1 MLLIFFIVVLYLN
14 AFAQDGLIK
23 SYYSNGNIKSE
34 INFVDSVRD
43 GEAKFYSENGILREE
58 RVYLNG
64 RVEGLVKNYSEAGLL
79 KEIFIIENGKREGPT
94 SVYDENGNFLSDV
107 YFEAGKLVIP
117 EIAEDQY
124 ASLNDNSEE
133 VSVKTNSNNNESKP
147 KVVKSKKNPNEYL
160 LPPEIEE
167 EKLEDDPAFF
177 STIEV
182 KPEPVGGMEAVYR
195 KLIYPSEARKN
206 EVVGTV
212 KIQAFVDEFG
222 EVIEAQVIEGIGSG
236 CDDVARNAIYFAK
249 FKPGLQKGKPI
260 RTIIIIPI
268 KFNPEMNQN

>member
-1 MLLIFFIVVLYLN
+1 MLLILFIIVFFFNLS
-14 AFAQDGLIK
+14 AQDGLIK

-34 INFVDSVRD
+34 INFRDSVRD

-124 ASLNDNSEE
+124 ASINANSEKE
-133 VSVKTNSNNNESKP
+133 SVKTNSNSNESKP
-147 KVVKSKKNPNEYL
+147 KVVKSKKDPDEYL
-160 LPPEIEE
+160 LPPGIEE

-182 KPEPVGGMEAVYR
+182 MPEPVGGMEAVYK

-212 KIQAFVDEFG
+212 KIQAFVDEYG
-222 EVIEAQVIEGIGSG
+222 EVMEAEVIEGIGSG

-260 RTIIIIPI
+260 RTIAIISI